1 MKISH
6 TLLIKRVFSRF
17 AELLIIIPIVN
28 TSTLD
33 TSTLE
38 SSIMELEK

>member
-17 AELLIIIPIVN
+17 AELLIIIPIMN
-28 TSTLD
+28 